1 MIIFVILQPEKIDM
15 AKKKVLYIAP
25 EIFPYLDP
33 SYISNICRYL
43 PQGIQE
49 HENEIRT
56 FMPKYGCINER
67 KNLLHEVIRLSGQN
81 IIIEDTD
88 HPLIIKVASLQAV
101 RMQIYFID
109 SEDFF
114 KRKQIIR
121 SEDGTFFP
129 DNDSRAIFF
138 AKGVIETVRKLG
150 WNPDII
156 HCHGWI
162 SSLVPIFIKTCYKD
176 NPLFQDTRIIYSI
189 YNDQFKEKFP
199 TNFGKKLKITG
210 IPRECITHFKTPSYD
225 SIIKTA
231 IDFSDGIVIGHPDI
245 KTSIQTYLKTY
256 ERPIFHHPTD
266 TNFVDLYDN
275 FYNELMEKE
284 PIGF

>member
-1 MIIFVILQPEKIDM
+1 MV
-15 AKKKVLYIAP
+15 KKKILFIAP
-25 EIFPYLDP
+25 AIFPYLEEN
-33 SYISNICRYL
+33 YISSICRYL

-49 HENEIRT
+49 KENEIRT

-88 HPLIIKVASLQAV
+88 HPLIIKVASLQTV

-114 KRKQIIR
+114 HRKNLYFDD
-121 SEDGTFFP
+121 DGNFFP
-129 DNDSRAIFF
+129 DNDSRLLFF

-162 SSLVPIFIKTCYKD
+162 TSLVPLFIRTCYKD
-176 NPLFQDTRIIYSI
+176 NPLFQETKLVYSI
-189 YNDQFKEKFP
+189 YNDHFADKFS
-199 TNFGKKLKITG
+199 NSFAKKLKITG
-210 IPRECITHFKTPSYD
+210 IPVEALSSFKKAGYETV
-225 SIIKTA
+225 IKSA
-231 IDFSDGIVIGHPDI
+231 IDNSDAIVIGHPEVKKQI
-245 KTSIQTYLKTY
+245 LNYI
-256 ERPIFHHPTD
+256 
-266 TNFVDLYDN
+266 
-275 FYNELMEKE
+275 EKE
-284 PIGF
+284 IEKPTLIHPDKPEYIDEYDQFYDKVLKINQYAQ

>member
-1 MIIFVILQPEKIDM
+1 MV
-15 AKKKVLYIAP
+15 KKKILFIAP
-25 EIFPYLDP
+25 AIYPYLEEN
-33 SYISNICRYL
+33 YISSICRYL

-49 HENEIRT
+49 KENEIRT

-88 HPLIIKVASLQAV
+88 HPLIIKVASLQTV

-114 KRKQIIR
+114 HRKNMFCDDEGR
-121 SEDGTFFP
+121 FFS
-129 DNDSRAIFF
+129 DNDSRLLFF

-162 SSLVPIFIKTCYKD
+162 TALVPLFIRTCYKD
-176 NPLFQDTRIIYSI
+176 NPLFQDTKLIYSV
-189 YNDQFKEKFP
+189 YNDHFADKFSN
-199 TNFGKKLKITG
+199 NFSKKLKITG
-210 IPRECITHFKTPSYD
+210 IPPEALSNFKKAGYETV
-225 SIIKTA
+225 IKSA
-231 IDFSDGIVIGHPDI
+231 IDNSDAVVIGHPDI
-245 KTSIQTYLKTY
+245 KKTILNY
-256 ERPIFHHPTD
+256 IEKLNDKPTLIHPD
-266 TNFVDLYDN
+266 KEDYIEEYDQ
-275 FYNELMEKE
+275 FYTKVLQKSTVVQ
-284 PIGF
+284 